1 MAATALLVGE
11 ASELP
16 PGQPLQHQRPPH
28 RVQAVLEIKDI
39 RGSGGGVGGGLS
51 EHQALLLDS
60 PELTLKVSRTPCPA
74 SPLPT
79 NRETYVTHHC
89 IEVIEQYILAGLTY
103 QTVDL
108 YPALKQNGCRMAA
121 VPCTMASERWG
132 CHCQPSGSNRG
143 KTGSP
148 GTH

>member
-1 MAATALLVGE
+1 MKGNELNQNLEVSPRDTFNVLFCGWKRTLPWRGQKG
-11 ASELP
+11 ASD
-16 PGQPLQHQRPPH
+16 G
-28 RVQAVLEIKDI
+28 
-39 RGSGGGVGGGLS
+39 GGGVGGGLS

-60 PELTLKVSRTPCPA
+60 PELTLKVSRTPSPA

-143 KTGSP
+143 KTASP